1 MRCQTSPLGR
11 GHPVG
16 AGPIIR
22 RVAPLLVVIDMQ
34 RVFAEADSPW
44 VVPGFAELVPAVE
57 RLVDAFGD
65 RVVFTRFVP
74 YEEPPG
80 PGSWAEYYALFPF
93 FLLPQ
98 AEGLTH
104 LVEPFASRG
113 APTLEAPT
121 FSKHGPKL
129 EALAGPERS
138 IVLCG
143 VSTDC
148 CVISTA
154 LAAADAGMR
163 VRVVWDACAGVTPAS
178 HGAAL
183 AVMGGYA
190 GQISI
195 TTVEEE
201 LARG

>member
-1 MRCQTSPLGR
+1 MPT
-11 GHPVG
+11 VT
-16 AGPIIR
+16 
-22 RVAPLLVVIDMQ
+22 
-34 RVFAEADSPW
+34 
-44 VVPGFAELVPAVE
+44 
-57 RLVDAFGD
+57 
-65 RVVFTRFVP
+65 RVVARNAAAEVRN
-74 YEEPPG
+74 
-80 PGSWAEYYALFPF
+80 GSRRTSAT
-93 FLLPQ
+93 Q
-98 AEGLTH
+98 
-104 LVEPFASRG
+104 
-113 APTLEAPT
+113 TLEAPT

-163 VRVVWDACAGVTPAS
+163 VRVVGDACAGVTPAS

-195 TTVEEE
+195 TSVEEE